1 MGIFIVPLEGIT
13 KATKNL
19 KKLEDKKNEPAM
31 MFDSSLQQTT
41 PDVGAEKPKKKRKKE
56 QKKDDKL
63 ISVKTGGYL
72 KKRAYG
78 GKVGEKMVADCYKN
92 GKSK

>member
-1 MGIFIVPLEGIT
+1 MGISIVPLEGVRKGT
-13 KATKNL
+13 KYL

-31 MFDSSLQQTT
+31 MFDPNLQQKT
-41 PDVGAEKPKKKRKKE
+41 PDVGADKPKTKKKKK
-56 QKKDDKL
+56 KKDDDL

-72 KKRAYG
+72 KKRVYG
-78 GKVGEKMVADCYKN
+78 AKLGEKMVADSYKN